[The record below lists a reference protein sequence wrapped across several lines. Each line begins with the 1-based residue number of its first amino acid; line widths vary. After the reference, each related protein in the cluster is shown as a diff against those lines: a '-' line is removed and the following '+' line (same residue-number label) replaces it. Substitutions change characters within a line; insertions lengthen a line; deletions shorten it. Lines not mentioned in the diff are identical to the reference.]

1 MELGLIL
8 RKNPNEETLTP
19 KALAPEVK
27 LIIENLKNTNHLWGL
42 INLFPNKNWNWKL
55 VSSSKNITWDNI
67 TSFYGRNISWN
78 WKHVSR
84 NPNITWKIV
93 IDNPD
98 YPWDFENLSRNPN
111 INLKIISQNPT
122 KEWNMKVF
130 SLFNPNTTF
139 EMFLKEYRI
148 VYEKCFNSFDRRYL
162 NRIIQN
168 PVVTIE
174 KLRNLARLPM
184 MENLRK
190 IIGIFYYNPN
200 CTFKLWKCL
209 RKIFRTEAKLI
220 FGESIVYNNEID
232 FHPDLW
238 ASVNVNKV
246 VEEEKLGS

>member
-1 MELGLIL
+1 
-8 RKNPNEETLTP
+8 
-19 KALAPEVK
+19 
-27 LIIENLKNTNHLWGL
+27 
-42 INLFPNKNWNWKL
+42 
-55 VSSSKNITWDNI
+55 
-67 TSFYGRNISWN
+67 
-78 WKHVSR
+78 
-84 NPNITWKIV
+84 
-93 IDNPD
+93 
-98 YPWDFENLSRNPN
+98 
-111 INLKIISQNPT
+111 
-122 KEWNMKVF
+122 
-130 SLFNPNTTF
+130 
-139 EMFLKEYRI
+139 MFLKEYRI

-246 VEEEKLGS
+246 VEEEKLGSQVEKWIQFFNDNHLIWHPIILKNKIVTFDIYR